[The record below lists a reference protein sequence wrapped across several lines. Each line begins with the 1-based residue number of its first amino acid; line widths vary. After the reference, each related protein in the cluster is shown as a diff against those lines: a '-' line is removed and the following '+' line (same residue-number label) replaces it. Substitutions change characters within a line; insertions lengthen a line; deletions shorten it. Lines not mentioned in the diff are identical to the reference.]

1 MDRNELIEIRS
12 EEMQDIISRS
22 PSWMLQWGILLIFFV
37 FVALLGA
44 SWFIKYPDV
53 ITASIEVTTDPS
65 PVFIV
70 SGTPGTIKLLKEENA
85 ELHEGDLIGYIQ
97 SNTLPDVIRQLREMV
112 EQYQIDNNLQQLYT
126 DLSQL
131 VNAGDLQSHVNNVR
145 RAVESLLTFQN
156 IKLYEKQISHLEKQI
171 RSYRKL
177 NINLHA
183 QLNLQEQET
192 ALTAQSFSG
201 DSLLYA
207 RRSIPAFEFRQ
218 SKSALLAQLRSVKSM
233 ESSIVSN
240 ELQIE
245 VLQKQVMEL
254 RIEEIKEER
263 ELKSGLSYA
272 ISELKATVATWT
284 ENYLFIAPA
293 DGRLAYISFLENEH
307 YVDSGPLFAL
317 LPESGTLIAKGE
329 LPIEGA
335 GKVKQGQSVNIRLN
349 NYPEVQFGTISGV
362 VQGIS
367 PLPNKDKY
375 RLVIGLPEGLR
386 SSYNSELAFQPL
398 MSGETEIITEDLRLL
413 ERFFY
418 QFRALIQ

>member
-1 MDRNELIEIRS
+1 MDRNELIQIRS
-12 EEMQDIISRS
+12 EEVQDIISRS

-53 ITASIEVTTDPS
+53 ITASVEVTTDPS
-65 PVFIV
+65 PVFLV
-70 SGTPGTIKLLKEENA
+70 SGTAGKIKLLKEENA
-85 ELHEGDLIGYIQ
+85 QLHEGDLIGYIQ
-97 SNTLPDVIRQLREMV
+97 SNTLPDVVGQLQGMV
-112 EQYQIDNNLQQLYT
+112 DQYQIDNNLQQFYT

-145 RAVESLLTFQN
+145 RTVGSLLIFQN
-156 IKLYEKQISHLEKQI
+156 TKLYEKQVSHLEKQI

-177 NINLHA
+177 SINLHA

-207 RRSIPAFEFRQ
+207 QRSIPAFEFRQ
-218 SKSALLAQLRSVKSM
+218 SKSALLTQLRSLKSM
-233 ESSIVSN
+233 EASIVAN

-245 VLQKQVMEL
+245 TLQKQVMEL
-254 RIEEIKEER
+254 RVARTKEER
-263 ELKSGLSYA
+263 ELKAGLSYA
-272 ISELKATVATWT
+272 ISELVATAATWSG
-284 ENYLFIAPA
+284 NYLFRAPA
-293 DGRLAYISFLENEH
+293 DGRLAYISFLEDEQ

-317 LPESGTLIAKGE
+317 LPESGALIAKGE
-329 LPIEGA
+329 LPIDGA
-335 GKVKQGQSVNIRLN
+335 GKVKEGQSVNIRLN

-362 VQGIS
+362 VQSIS
-367 PLPNKDKY
+367 LLPNKDKY

-386 SSYNSELAFQPL
+386 SSYNSELGFQPL
-398 MSGETEIITEDLRLL
+398 MSGQTEIITEDLRLL

-418 QFRALIQ
+418 QLRALVQ